1 MNDREPLLKNTA
13 NQYDDNNEDKKNKQ
27 RFLTSRYDRNQ
38 SISSIEINI
47 LMIVIVYFLIK
58 YQ

>member
-13 NQYDDNNEDKKNKQ
+13 NQSDDNNEDKKNKQ
-27 RFLTSRYDRNQ
+27 RFLINRYDRNQ
-38 SISSIEINI
+38 SISSIQINI
-47 LMIVIVYFLIK
+47 LMILIVYFLIK